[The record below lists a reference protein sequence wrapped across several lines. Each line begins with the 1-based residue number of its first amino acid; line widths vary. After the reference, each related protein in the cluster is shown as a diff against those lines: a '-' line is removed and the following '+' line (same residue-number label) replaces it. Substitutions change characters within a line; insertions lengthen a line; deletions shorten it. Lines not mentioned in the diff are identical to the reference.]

1 MLGKRKLDIKNFNA
15 VIQFI
20 KFSIVGFS
28 NTVISLFVYYI
39 LLWLECNYLI
49 SNAMSWIISVFNAFY
64 WNNKYV
70 FRNENTWLKA
80 LIRTYISYGFSFIL
94 GNILL
99 IVLIEFFKVS
109 EIIAPL
115 IILVITIPLNFLM
128 NKFWTFK

>member
-1 MLGKRKLDIKNFNA
+1 MGKRKLDVKKFNA

-20 KFSIVGFS
+20 KFSLVGFS
-28 NTVISLFVYYI
+28 NTVISLFVYYV
-39 LLWLECNYLI
+39 LLWLKCNYLI
-49 SNAMSWIISVFNAFY
+49 ANAMSWIISVFNGFY

-70 FRNENTWLKA
+70 FKNENTWLKA

>member
-39 LLWLECNYLI
+39 LLLLECNYLI

>member
-1 MLGKRKLDIKNFNA
+1 MGKRKLDVKKFNA

-28 NTVISLFVYYI
+28 NTVISLFVYYV
-39 LLWLECNYLI
+39 LLWLKCNYLI
-49 SNAMSWIISVFNAFY
+49 ANAMSWIISVFNGFY

-70 FRNENTWLKA
+70 FKNENTWLKA

-94 GNILL
+94 GSVLL
-99 IVLIEFFKVS
+99 IVLIEFLKVS
-109 EIIAPL
+109 DVIAPL

>member
-1 MLGKRKLDIKNFNA
+1 MGKRELDGKKFNA

-28 NTVISLFVYYI
+28 NTVISLFVYYV

-49 SNAMSWIISVFNAFY
+49 ANTMSWIISVFNAFY

-70 FRNENTWLKA
+70 FKNENTWIKA

-94 GNILL
+94 GSVLL
-99 IVLIEFFKVS
+99 IVLIEFLKVS
-109 EIIAPL
+109 DVIAPL

>member
-1 MLGKRKLDIKNFNA
+1 MGKRKLDIKNFNA

>member
-1 MLGKRKLDIKNFNA
+1 
-15 VIQFI
+15 
-20 KFSIVGFS
+20 
-28 NTVISLFVYYI
+28 
-39 LLWLECNYLI
+39 
-49 SNAMSWIISVFNAFY
+49 MSWIISVFNAFY

-128 NKFWTFK
+128 NKFGTFK

>member
-1 MLGKRKLDIKNFNA
+1 MGKRKLDIKNFNA

-39 LLWLECNYLI
+39 LLLLECNYLI

>member
-1 MLGKRKLDIKNFNA
+1 MDKRELDGKKFNA

-28 NTVISLFVYYI
+28 NTVISLFVYYV

-49 SNAMSWIISVFNAFY
+49 ANAMSWIVSVFNAFY

-70 FRNENTWLKA
+70 FKNENTWIKA
-80 LIRTYISYGFSFIL
+80 LIRTYISYGCSFIL
-94 GNILL
+94 GSLML

-109 EIIAPL
+109 DIIAPL

>member
-1 MLGKRKLDIKNFNA
+1 MGKRELDEKKFNA

-28 NTVISLFVYYI
+28 NTVISLFVYYV

-49 SNAMSWIISVFNAFY
+49 ANAMSWIISVFNAFY

-70 FRNENTWLKA
+70 FKNENTWIKA
-80 LIRTYISYGFSFIL
+80 LIRTYISYGCSFIL
-94 GNILL
+94 GSVLL

-109 EIIAPL
+109 DVIAPL

>member
-1 MLGKRKLDIKNFNA
+1 MGKRKLDVKKFNA

-28 NTVISLFVYYI
+28 NTVISLFVYYV
-39 LLWLECNYLI
+39 LLWLKCNYLI
-49 SNAMSWIISVFNAFY
+49 ANAMSWIISVFNGFY

-70 FRNENTWLKA
+70 FKNENTWLKA

>member
-1 MLGKRKLDIKNFNA
+1 MDKRELDGKKFNA

-28 NTVISLFVYYI
+28 NTVISLFVYYV

-49 SNAMSWIISVFNAFY
+49 ANAMSWIVSVFNAFY

-70 FRNENTWLKA
+70 FKNENTWIKA
-80 LIRTYISYGFSFIL
+80 LIRTYISYGCSFIL
-94 GNILL
+94 GSLIL

-109 EIIAPL
+109 DIIAPL

>member
-1 MLGKRKLDIKNFNA
+1 
-15 VIQFI
+15 
-20 KFSIVGFS
+20 
-28 NTVISLFVYYI
+28 
-39 LLWLECNYLI
+39 
-49 SNAMSWIISVFNAFY
+49 MSWIISVFNAFY

>member
-1 MLGKRKLDIKNFNA
+1 MDKRELDGKKFNA

-28 NTVISLFVYYI
+28 NTVISLFVYYV

-49 SNAMSWIISVFNAFY
+49 ANAMSWIVSVFNAFY

-70 FRNENTWLKA
+70 FKNENTWIKA
-80 LIRTYISYGFSFIL
+80 LIITYISYGCSFIL
-94 GNILL
+94 GSLML

-109 EIIAPL
+109 DIIAPL